1 MKKTFKGITAFLTLA
16 AMLAFTA
23 CGKTETSSRQSGE
36 NSVLAA
42 QLDTDPKTGI
52 SPPNET
58 SAISAKK
65 GELTM
70 LHEPDCPGSLIP
82 GIGCRNSVCY
92 TENGYYYFGEYKSD
106 DYPHLFYLDYATL
119 QEVIVCSDSSCKHDT
134 VNCAS
139 VFLDEYVFE
148 YHLFVFQDH
157 LYCLTTDIDQD
168 GSLQS
173 GGGFISDK
181 LKEINDERESKRR
194 ASLYRMNL
202 DGTERQRLWQ
212 SDAGYIAESEV
223 FGDGTGFWFVT
234 KQPSAEV
241 HEETGAVY
249 NHSKD
254 RAFIRYDINERK
266 ITDKI
271 PLEDCNNIA
280 LRVDNCTGD
289 KFFLL
294 GKAYPNGTSIMD
306 NMDIL
311 APGTEIGSINP
322 DYWDF
327 NDKCEC
333 VYFTLDVK
341 TKELREITRYK
352 IADVNF
358 GADCRNGLL
367 YFEKPDNSMFTL
379 NIESGETAELNIPE
393 GYRFMGF
400 FADKLVLSHYPGDRN
415 DRARYFADPDG
426 SNITRSGLLTNE
438 GVDIDLITV
447 VGDDALVINGEFG
460 IPSETSPGAYS
471 CRTPLY
477 ALISLDDLYNGRAN
491 YKPFDMVNVS

>member
-1 MKKTFKGITAFLTLA
+1 MKKTFKAITAVFTLA

-23 CGKTETSSRQSGE
+23 CGKTATNSGQSGGTSVSGTYGE
-36 NSVLAA
+36 NTVSG
-42 QLDTDPKTGI
+42 TGI

-70 LHEPDCPGSLIP
+70 LHEPECWN
-82 GIGCRNSVCY
+82 CRDSVCY
-92 TENGYYYFGEYKSD
+92 TENGYYYFGNSKSD
-106 DYPHLFYLDYATL
+106 DYSHLFYLDYATQ
-119 QEVIVCSDSSCKHDT
+119 QEVVVCSDSSCKHNT
-134 VNCAS
+134 PNCAS
-139 VFLDEYVFE
+139 VFRDEYVFDN
-148 YHLFVFQDH
+148 HLFVFGDY
-157 LYCLTTDIDQD
+157 LYCLTTDYDQD
-168 GSLQS
+168 GTMAA
-173 GGGFISDK
+173 GAGYYSDEARK
-181 LKEINDERESKRR
+181 YAEEQEANRR
-194 ASLYRMNL
+194 AFLYRMNL

-212 SDAGYIAESEV
+212 SDAGYIAETEV

-234 KQPSAEV
+234 KRPSAEV

-254 RAFIRYDINERK
+254 RAFVRYDINERK

-271 PLEDCNNIA
+271 PLEDYNNIA
-280 LRVDNCTGD
+280 LRVENCTGD
-289 KFFLL
+289 KFFLF

-311 APGTEIGSINP
+311 APGEEVGSINP

-352 IADVNF
+352 IGDVYFCADF
-358 GADCRNGLL
+358 HNGLL
-367 YFEKPDNSMFTL
+367 YFEKRDNSMFTL
-379 NIESGETAELNIPE
+379 DIETGETAELNIPD
-393 GYRFMGF
+393 GYRFDGF
-400 FADKLVLSHYPGDRN
+400 FADKMILSHYPGDHN
-415 DRARYFADPDG
+415 DQARYFADPDG
-426 SNITRSGLLTNE
+426 SNITRSGLFQENSTDI
-438 GVDIDLITV
+438 DIDLITV
-447 VGDDALVINGEFG
+447 VGDNALVINGEFG
-460 IPSETSPGAYS
+460 IPLEGNPGAYS
-471 CRTPLY
+471 CLTPLY
-477 ALISLDDLYNGRAN
+477 ALIPLDDLYNGRAN

>member
-23 CGKTETSSRQSGE
+23 CGKAETNSGQSGGTSVSGTYGE
-36 NSVLAA
+36 NTVSG
-42 QLDTDPKTGI
+42 TGI
-52 SPPNET
+52 SPPNEI

-70 LHEPDCPGSLIP
+70 LHEPECWN
-82 GIGCRNSVCY
+82 CRDSVCG

-106 DYPHLFYLDYATL
+106 DYSHLFYLDYATQ
-119 QEVIVCSDSSCKHDT
+119 QEVVVCSDSSCKHNT
-134 VNCAS
+134 PNCAS
-139 VFLDEYVFE
+139 VFLDEYVFDN
-148 YHLFVFQDH
+148 HLFVFGDY
-157 LYCLTTDIDQD
+157 LYCLTTDYDQD
-168 GSLQS
+168 GTMAA
-173 GGGFISDK
+173 GAGYYSD
-181 LKEINDERESKRR
+181 EAREHAEEQEANRR
-194 ASLYRMNL
+194 AFLYRMNL

-212 SDAGYIAESEV
+212 SDAGYIAETEV

-234 KQPSAEV
+234 KRPSAEV
-241 HEETGAVY
+241 HEKTGAVY

-271 PLEDCNNIA
+271 PLEDYNNIA
-280 LRVDNCTGD
+280 LRVENCTGD
-289 KFFLL
+289 KFFLF

-311 APGTEIGSINP
+311 APGEEVGSINP

-352 IADVNF
+352 IGDVYFCADF
-358 GADCRNGLL
+358 HNGLL
-367 YFEKPDNSMFTL
+367 YFERRDNSMFTL
-379 NIESGETAELNIPE
+379 DIETGETAELNIPD
-393 GYRFMGF
+393 GYRFDGF
-400 FADKLVLSHYPGDRN
+400 FADKMILSHYPGDHN
-415 DRARYFADPDG
+415 DRARYFADLDC
-426 SNITRSGLLTNE
+426 SNITRSGLFKENGTDI
-438 GVDIDLITV
+438 DIDLITV
-447 VGDDALVINGEFG
+447 VGDNALVINGEFG
-460 IPSETSPGAYS
+460 IPLEGSPGAYS
-471 CRTPLY
+471 CLTPLY
-477 ALISLDDLYNGRAN
+477 ALIPLDDLYNGRAN

>member
-23 CGKTETSSRQSGE
+23 CGKTETNSGQGGE

-52 SPPNET
+52 SPPNEI

-70 LHEPDCPGSLIP
+70 LHEP
-82 GIGCRNSVCY
+82 GCWNCQSSVCY

-106 DYPHLFYLDYATL
+106 DYSHLFYLDYATQ
-119 QEVIVCSDSSCKHDT
+119 QEVVVCSDSSCKHDT
-134 VNCAS
+134 PNCAS
-139 VFLDEYVFE
+139 VFLDMYAFE
-148 YHLFVFQDH
+148 NHLFVFGDH
-157 LYCLTTDIDQD
+157 LYCLATDYDQD
-168 GSLQS
+168 GTTSS
-173 GGGFISDK
+173 GGGFMADEVK
-181 LKEINDERESKRR
+181 QINDEREANRH
-194 ASLYRMNL
+194 AVLYRMNL

-234 KQPSAEV
+234 KQPSFEAYG
-241 HEETGAVY
+241 ETGAGY
-249 NHSKD
+249 HHSKD

-271 PLEDCNNIA
+271 PLEDYNNIA

-289 KFFLL
+289 KFFLY

-306 NMDIL
+306 NFDIL
-311 APGTEIGSINP
+311 DWGPEIGSVNP

-352 IADVNF
+352 IGDVDF

-367 YFEKPDNSMFTL
+367 YFERPDDSMFTL
-379 NIESGETAELNIPE
+379 DIETGETAELNIPD
-393 GYRFMGF
+393 GYRFHGF
-400 FADKLVLSHYPGDRN
+400 FADKMILSHYPGDHN
-415 DRARYFADPDG
+415 DRARYFADLDG
-426 SNITRSGLLTNE
+426 SNITRSGLFKENSTDI
-438 GVDIDLITV
+438 DIDLIAV
-447 VGDDALVINGEFG
+447 VGEDALVINGEFG
-460 IPSETSPGAYS
+460 IPSERSPGAYS
-471 CRTPLY
+471 CLSPLY
-477 ALISLDDLYNGRAN
+477 ALIPLDDLYNGRAN
-491 YKPFDMVNVS
+491 YKPFDMVNVRA

>member
-1 MKKTFKGITAFLTLA
+1 MKKSFKAIAALLALA
-16 AMLAFTA
+16 AALALTA
-23 CGKTETSSRQSGE
+23 CGKAKTKSEQSGD
-36 NSVLAA
+36 SAVSAA
-42 QLDTDPKTGI
+42 EKFGTAYGSDISSPKEI
-52 SPPNET
+52 P
-58 SAISAKK
+58 AQR

-70 LHEPDCPGSLIP
+70 LHEPGCPGSLIP
-82 GIGCRNSVCY
+82 GVGCNSSVCY
-92 TENGYYYFGEYKSD
+92 TENGYYYLGEYKSN
-106 DYPHLFYLDYATL
+106 DYLHLFYLDYATR

-139 VFLDEYVFE
+139 VFFDEYAFE
-148 YHLFVFQDH
+148 NHLFVFGEY
-157 LYCLTTDIDQD
+157 LYCLTTDTDQD
-168 GSLQS
+168 GSTAA
-173 GGGFISDK
+173 GAPIYSDETRK
-181 LKEINDERESKRR
+181 YAEEQEANRR
-194 ASLYRMNL
+194 AILYRMNL

-234 KQPSAEV
+234 KRPSAEV
-241 HEETGAVY
+241 HEATGAVY

-271 PLEDCNNIA
+271 PLEDYNNIA

-289 KFFLL
+289 KFYLF
-294 GKAYPNGTSIMD
+294 GKAYPNGTSVMD

-311 APGTEIGSINP
+311 APGTEIGYTHP

-327 NDKCEC
+327 DNRCEC

-341 TKELREITRYK
+341 TKELREIVRYK
-352 IADVNF
+352 IGDMNF
-358 GADCRNGLL
+358 GAGCRGGVL
-367 YFEKPDNSMFTL
+367 YFERHDDSVFTL
-379 NIESGETAELNIPE
+379 DIESGETAELNIPE
-393 GYRFMGF
+393 GYRFDGF
-400 FADKLVLSHYPGDRN
+400 FADKMILSHYPGDHN
-415 DRARYFADPDG
+415 DRARYFADLDG
-426 SNITRSGLLTNE
+426 SNITRSNLLEENGT
-438 GVDIDLITV
+438 DIDLITV

-460 IPSETSPGAYS
+460 IPLEGNPGAYS
-471 CRTPLY
+471 CLSPLY